1 MKGRVMKLKDVI
13 SVIDVERT
21 IVFVPEK
28 EIEKVPEFKQHVDE
42 AVDESIFIS
51 HGPGDYSNH
60 LMMILDTYANNSSFE
75 PFELFKFK
83 DDLDTVMNM
92 EVEKMDSYMADY
104 DLDML
109 RIVVK

>member
-1 MKGRVMKLKDVI
+1 MKLKDVI

-42 AVDESIFIS
+42 AVAEGIFIS
-51 HGPGDYSNH
+51 HGPGDYKNH

-83 DDLDTVMNM
+83 DDLNTVMNM

>member
-1 MKGRVMKLKDVI
+1 MKLKDVI

-42 AVDESIFIS
+42 AVDDGNFIS
-51 HGPGDYSNH
+51 HGPGDYKNH
-60 LMMILDTYANNSSFE
+60 LMMILDTYANDSTFD
-75 PFELFKFK
+75 PFELFEFK
-83 DDLDTVMNM
+83 NDLDTVMNM
-92 EVEKMDSYMADY
+92 EVEKMDSYMPDY

>member
-1 MKGRVMKLKDVI
+1 MKLKDVI

-42 AVDESIFIS
+42 AVDEGNFIS
-51 HGPGDYSNH
+51 HGPGDYKNH
-60 LMMILDTYANNSSFE
+60 LMMILDTYANDSTFD
-75 PFELFKFK
+75 PFELFEFK
-83 DDLDTVMNM
+83 NDLDTVMNM
-92 EVEKMDSYMADY
+92 EVEKMDSYMPDY

>member
-1 MKGRVMKLKDVI
+1 MKLKDVI

-28 EIEKVPEFKQHVDE
+28 EIEKVPEFKQHIDE
-42 AVDESIFIS
+42 GNFIS
-51 HGPGDYSNH
+51 HGPGDYKNH
-60 LMMILDTYANNSSFE
+60 LMMILDTYANDSSFD
-75 PFELFKFK
+75 PFELFEFK
-83 DDLDTVMNM
+83 NDLDTVMNM